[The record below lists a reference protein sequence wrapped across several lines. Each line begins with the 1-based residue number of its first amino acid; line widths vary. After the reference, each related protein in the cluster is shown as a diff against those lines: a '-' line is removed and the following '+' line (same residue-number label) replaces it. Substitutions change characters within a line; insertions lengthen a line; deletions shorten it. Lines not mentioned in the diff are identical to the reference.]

1 MCRLELLGM
10 PNTIP
15 NNKGVPMRRLIG
27 LLFALVLVVASCGG
41 DDSSSEAEST
51 TSTPDTTATSTAPQD
66 TTTTTAVPTTTTAAP
81 TTTTVAAVQSNP
93 AVWVTNGADNK
104 VYKIDPETGDILLEI
119 TVDDSPGGVALG
131 AGSAWVSSSTADYL
145 LRLDVETG
153 DEQAR
158 ITIGPEGSGVTFSD
172 GVAWVAQFTPGT
184 VTAVDPSTNEIV
196 TVIEVGA
203 GATGMAAGSVWVTTW
218 TDMKLARVDADFAG
232 GTAMVDALVLMGEG
246 SAPAV
251 GPDYVGATLYNLG
264 EFQVFSVNDLLPV
277 ASFDVGN
284 NANVATYGFGY
295 FWVTNSATGD
305 IYRIDPMA
313 DAAELVTTVPGAL
326 GITVGDDMVYV
337 ASFSNG
343 VVYQFPPDD
352 PGAMNDLASTGSQAF
367 EVAYG
372 TG

>member
-1 MCRLELLGM
+1 
-10 PNTIP
+10 
-15 NNKGVPMRRLIG
+15 
-27 LLFALVLVVASCGG
+27 VA
-41 DDSSSEAEST
+41 T
-51 TSTPDTTATSTAPQD
+51 
-66 TTTTTAVPTTTTAAP
+66 PTTTTPAD
-81 TTTTVAAVQSNP
+81 QSDP

-104 VYKIDPETGDILLEI
+104 VYKIDPTTGDILLEI
-119 TVDDSPGGVALG
+119 AVDDPPGGIALG

-153 DEQAR
+153 EEQAR
-158 ITIGPEGSGVTFSD
+158 ITIGTEGGGVAFSD
-172 GVAWVAQFTPGT
+172 EVAWVAQFTPGT
-184 VTAVDPSTNEIV
+184 ITAVDPSTNEILR
-196 TVIEVGA
+196 VINVGA

-218 TDMKLARVDADFAG
+218 TDMKLARVEADF
-232 GTAMVDALVLMGEG
+232 TADTATVDAVVLFSEG

-264 EFQVFSVNDLLPV
+264 EFQVFSVDELLPV
-277 ASFDVGN
+277 ASFDVGT

-295 FWVTNSATGD
+295 FWVTNSVTGD
-305 IYRIDPMA
+305 IYRIDPM
-313 DAAELVTTVPGAL
+313 DDQAELVTTVPGAL

-343 VVYQFPPDD
+343 VVYQIPPDN
-352 PGAMNDLASTGSQAF
+352 PSAMSDLASTGSQAF

>member
-1 MCRLELLGM
+1 
-10 PNTIP
+10 
-15 NNKGVPMRRLIG
+15 MRRLG
-27 LLFALVLVVASCGG
+27 YLLVTLVVVVASCGG
-41 DDSSSEAEST
+41 EDSSSEAEST
-51 TSTPDTTATSTAPQD
+51 TSSSTATATTTPAEASTTTAATS
-66 TTTTTAVPTTTTAAP
+66 TTTTAVTTTTAP
-81 TTTTVAAVQSNP
+81 AAQLDP

-104 VYKIDPETGDILLEI
+104 VYKIDPATGDILLEI
-119 TVDDSPGGVALG
+119 AVDDSPGSVALG

-153 DEQAR
+153 EEQAR
-158 ITIGPEGSGVTFSD
+158 ITIGAEGSGVTFSD
-172 GVAWVAQFTPGT
+172 GVAWVAQFAPGT
-184 VTAVDPSTNEIV
+184 ITAVDPSTNEII
-196 TVIEVGA
+196 TVINVGE

-218 TDMKLARVDADFAG
+218 TDMKLARVDADFTTD
-232 GTAMVDALVLMGEG
+232 TAMVDAVVLMGEG

-264 EFQVFSVNDLLPV
+264 EFQVFSADDLLPV
-277 ASFDVGN
+277 ASFDVGS

-295 FWVTNSATGD
+295 FWVTNSITGD
-305 IYRIDPMA
+305 IYRIDPMD

-326 GITVGDDMVYV
+326 GITVGADMVYV

-343 VVYQFPPDD
+343 VVYQFPPDN

>member
-1 MCRLELLGM
+1 MQRVSYLL
-10 PNTIP
+10 I
-15 NNKGVPMRRLIG
+15 
-27 LLFALVLVVASCGG
+27 ALVVAASCSG
-41 DDSSSEAEST
+41 DDSSSEADPT
-51 TSTPDTTATSTAPQD
+51 TSSSATPATGATPE
-66 TTTTTAVPTTTTAAP
+66 TTTTTATPTTTAP
-81 TTTTVAAVQSNP
+81 AVQSDP

-104 VYKIDPETGDILLEI
+104 VYKIDPATGGILLEI
-119 TVDDSPGGVALG
+119 AVDDSPGGIALG

-153 DEQAR
+153 EEQAR
-158 ITIGPEGSGVTFSD
+158 ITVGTEGSGVAFSD
-172 GVAWVAQFTPGT
+172 AVAWVAQFAPGT
-184 VTAVDPSTNEIV
+184 ITAVDPSTNEIL
-196 TVIEVGA
+196 TVINVGA

-218 TDMKLARVDADFAG
+218 TDMKLAKVEADFTAN
-232 GTAMVDALVLMGEG
+232 TAMVNALVLQGEG

-251 GPDYVGATLYNLG
+251 GPDYVGAALYNLG
-264 EFQVFSVNDLLPV
+264 EFQVFSADELLPV

-295 FWVTNSATGD
+295 FWVTNSVIGG

-313 DAAELVTTVPGAL
+313 EEAELVTAVPGAL

-343 VVYQFPPDD
+343 VVYQFPPDN
-352 PGAMNDLASTGSQAF
+352 PSAMNDLASTGGQAF

>member
-1 MCRLELLGM
+1 M
-10 PNTIP
+10 
-15 NNKGVPMRRLIG
+15 
-27 LLFALVLVVASCGG
+27 VVASCGG
-41 DDSSSEAEST
+41 DDSSSEADPT
-51 TSTPDTTATSTAPQD
+51 TSSPTTTATTAAPED
-66 TTTTTAVPTTTTAAP
+66 TTTTAALTTTTAAP
-81 TTTTVAAVQSNP
+81 TTTAPAVQPDP
-93 AVWVTNGADNK
+93 AVWVTNGADNR
-104 VYKIDPETGDILLEI
+104 VYKIDPATGDILLEI
-119 TVDDSPGGVALG
+119 EVDDPPGGVALG

-153 DEQAR
+153 EEQAR
-158 ITIGPEGSGVTFSD
+158 ITIGPEGSGVAFSD

-184 VTAVDPSTNEIV
+184 ITAVDPSTDEILR
-196 TVIEVGA
+196 VINVGA

-218 TDMKLARVDADFAG
+218 TDMKLARVEVDFTAD
-232 GTAMVDALVLMGEG
+232 TAMVNAVVLFGEG

-264 EFQVFSVNDLLPV
+264 EFQVFSADELLPV

-295 FWVTNSATGD
+295 FWVTNSITGD
-305 IYRIDPMA
+305 IYRIDPM
-313 DAAELVTTVPGAL
+313 DDDAELVTTVPGAL

-343 VVYQFPPDD
+343 VVYQFPPDN

-367 EVAYG
+367 EIAYG